1 MHDDHYIIKYLTR
14 QVANWIF
21 VHKTWHR
28 SCLCDPIVITFNYD
42 KPAADESRSEN
53 ISEGKASVDG
63 GVENILKKWFFQP
76 CTAEQILDSGSNFN
90 IHERVNKSAASSLA
104 MYYYSSRRWRQ
115 TVSWTRRPISADNTL
130 VYTFFTLCYFAKLR
144 FNGNAHEYCTYS
156 RRVCVCA
163 CGICALR
170 PYRQRAVPSIRFY
183 IKCEYVSLVRDPPH
197 SDIICLLPCGANIE
211 EFRVVELSAFRSL
224 GPASRFPF
232 RVGCSN
238 ISDCSDLTNI
248 LYGQVTDVY
257 A

>member
-1 MHDDHYIIKYLTR
+1 MTANSSVNSTTDFRRQYVGIHVFYFVLFRKTSFQRQRTR
-14 QVANWIF
+14 VLH
-21 VHKTWHR
+21 V
-28 SCLCDPIVITFNYD
+28 
-42 KPAADESRSEN
+42 
-53 ISEGKASVDG
+53 
-63 GVENILKKWFFQP
+63 
-76 CTAEQILDSGSNFN
+76 
-90 IHERVNKSAASSLA
+90 
-104 MYYYSSRRWRQ
+104 
-115 TVSWTRRPISADNTL
+115 
-130 VYTFFTLCYFAKLR
+130 FTK
-144 FNGNAHEYCTYS
+144 G
-156 RRVCVCA
+156 VCVCA

-170 PYRQRAVPSIRFY
+170 PHRQRAVPSIRFY